1 MSRTTRTTYAWAT
14 LAAVSSFMLATGC
27 GDDPVTPPP
36 VTKPAKI
43 LTFTADRTTV
53 MSGERV
59 TLSWTTQD
67 ATSITVRSA
76 SETLV
81 NAATEANGSIMSG
94 ELTAKTTFTI
104 TAIGTGGNAS
114 TSVTVDIAAPSEVQ
128 IVAFSGTPLTVKPGD
143 PVTLTWDTTNA
154 TSITLAAMGGMTIIN
169 ADTTR
174 LDGNETVN
182 PMTTTTYVLTAA
194 GASGSKTQNVSITVE
209 GTPVVASFTGTPQ
222 AIELGEMATLAWNV
236 TGAATITIVDGAGT
250 EVYNGTMGQGSQVV
264 SPTMSTAYTLTARSM
279 LGQQVMSTPV
289 MVTVNRAARVA
300 SFTANPSNIDY
311 GDTSELRWSTSRTP
325 GGVRIT
331 AGAVAVHT
339 SSAAIGAFTV
349 TPTVTTAYTLT
360 AINPDGDTTAMASVT
375 VNPIAPR
382 IRRFDAAPNPAR
394 ITEQATLSWSTL
406 GAITV
411 RVFDQTGTSIYSGTD
426 ADGTVAV
433 TVTGTIARFTLEAI
447 NPNGGTT
454 QTLDL
459 VGQRDPIVDS
469 LTVRPLTFVS
479 TTTTATVT
487 WRTTDATSTTL
498 TLNGLAAPGFA
509 GTASGSYS
517 FTATTTVRLVLTA
530 RNDVGS
536 ITREAQVLRLA
547 DATVDTGRTASTAIS
562 LNGLPGVLGVIGPTG
577 GSAGDLDYYSF
588 TVVNGGS
595 VYAETTNGRGGCT
608 LDTLITLFAPDGT
621 TVLGSD
627 DDDGINNCSIID
639 PTRDAFAT
647 NLAAGTYYVQVR
659 TFSTTAIGPYALTVT
674 PNAPACGNGLF
685 ESRAGEQCDDRNTAA
700 GDGCSATCSVE
711 PLVTVMGP
719 GAAQTVGGAITPAGN
734 ADYVRIDMLAPGYIG
749 AEVFIPSRGR
759 CDASGSNSADPVLT
773 LFDSAFAVLGSD
785 DNDGIASC
793 SRIDPTFD
801 TFAFVQAGTYYLR
814 VTESGNDGTIPA
826 YVLDV
831 RTVGQGCGNVLLEG
845 AEECDDGNAVDGDG
859 CSQTCTFEGLRE
871 VEPNN
876 TFATG
881 TVIVTTTT
889 SFIVRG
895 SITPAND
902 TDFFLIDVPAG
913 YHIDAYITVNG
924 LDQCPDEPE
933 GQVALF
939 NPAGTLQ
946 GSSNTTG
953 GPQGNCGRVWPYTV
967 TQSRGVTAGRYG
979 IRVTETGANTAIGV
993 YFLHVNLIAPRCG
1006 NRIIEGA
1013 EQCEDGNT
1021 VSGDGC
1027 TATCGFEPAATINLS
1042 ALGTTTVAGAI
1053 NPEFNRDALRITVT
1067 GTTTLLR
1074 AETFVD
1080 AASRVCPF
1088 GTNTRLR
1095 LFNDAGTELGTDA
1108 TDGINSCSLINPQVD
1123 TFAAL
1128 IPGNYWLVVEEDGN
1142 NTTIPNYNV
1151 VVRGIAANVCG
1162 NGVIEPN
1169 RGEQCDGQ
1177 TFCSAQCQIVPQG
1190 VVTGP
1195 TGVQT
1200 FTGAIS
1206 PIGDLDFY
1214 RVDVSAPSYI
1224 IVETGAPTIGTC
1236 PSADTVVRIFSIATS
1251 AELFS
1256 DDEDGPGSCSFL
1268 PGATGPAPLVQPGS
1282 YFVRVEDFGNNT
1294 EIAAYQVRINVN
1306 LPNLCGNFVRET
1318 GEACDDGNTAAGDGC
1333 SAVCAVEPQGVHTGP
1348 NTPPSTFTNSISVA
1362 GEIDRFEIN
1371 VTATSYLRAETFSP
1385 TVGLCDGVDTLIRL
1399 STSTELGSD
1408 DDDGVSN
1415 CSLITSGDGF
1425 ARLTPGQYFLSVEEF
1440 GNNAAIAAYVLQV
1453 SLTAA
1458 DICGNGLREPSA
1470 GEQCDDGN
1478 TAPGD
1483 GCSAACQNEP
1493 DGTVNGPTGNAT
1505 TFSGAIEA
1513 LADNDVYGIV
1523 LTQPSL
1529 VRIEANDPASATCAT
1544 AAFTPALSLFSANG
1558 STIETDTTDGQ
1569 GNCSLIGD
1577 RVLPAGSYTVRIN
1590 ENGDNATLAAYSLV
1604 ITTVALTTADGT
1616 FTGPSATPTTFTGA
1630 IDALG
1635 DVDVYRVT
1643 LSAPGRLTAETGS
1656 PMGTCASPIAT
1667 VLRVFD
1673 PAGNE
1678 LVVDIDDGVNG
1689 CSLIEA
1695 PDRVDLAAGTYYVVV
1710 EESGRNSLIASYE
1723 VRIGA
1728 DAPPAYVCG
1737 DGFRDRTE
1745 GCDDGG
1751 TAAGDGCSATCT
1763 SEDPAMVQDNNANNA
1778 FGVAQNLGA
1787 LAAGN
1792 VVNISAT
1799 IVEGTGDWYRFTLA
1813 GPANVRINTYGT
1825 PGSVLTSCTMDSVM
1839 WLYNGAP
1846 GDPSITATGATQPT
1860 LVEFDDDDGA
1870 GPFNCSIISGTAAS
1884 PTRRALTAGTY
1895 YVQVR
1900 RFGSNTAVGQY
1911 YLNVDVAP

>member
-14 LAAVSSFMLATGC
+14 FAAMSSFMLATGC

-114 TSVTVDIAAPSEVQ
+114 TSVTVDIAAASEVQ
-128 IVAFSGTPLTVKPGD
+128 IAAFSATPLTVKPGD

-194 GASGSKTQNVSITVE
+194 GASGSKTQNVTVTVE

-250 EVYNGTMGQGSQVV
+250 EVYNGTMGQGSQTV

-300 SFTANPSNIDY
+300 SFTANPSTIDY

-349 TPTVTTAYTLT
+349 TPTVTTSYTLT
-360 AINPDGDTTAMASVT
+360 ALNPDGDTTAMASVT

-406 GAITV
+406 GAISV

-459 VGQRDPIVDS
+459 VGQRDPIVDALS
-469 LTVRPLTFVS
+469 VAPLTFVS

-498 TLNGLAAPGFA
+498 TLNGMAAPGFA

-517 FTATTTVRLVLTA
+517 FTATTSVRLVLTA
-530 RNDVGS
+530 RNDIGS

-547 DATVDTGRTASTAIS
+547 DATVDTGRTASTAVS
-562 LNGLPGVLGVIGPTG
+562 LNGVPGVLGVIGPTG

-627 DDDGINNCSIID
+627 DDDGINACSIID
-639 PTRDAFAT
+639 PARDAFAT
-647 NLAAGTYYVQVR
+647 NLAAGTYYVQIR
-659 TFSTTAIGPYALTVT
+659 TFSNTAIGPYALTVT
-674 PNAPACGNGLF
+674 PNAPVCGNGLF

-700 GDGCSATCSVE
+700 GDGCSATCTVE

-759 CDASGSNSADPVLT
+759 CDASGSNSADTVLT
-773 LFDSAFAVLGSD
+773 LFDSAFVALGSD
-785 DNDGIASC
+785 DNDGISSC

-826 YVLDV
+826 YVLDI

-871 VEPNN
+871 VEPND

-895 SITPAND
+895 SITPATD

-913 YHIDAYITVNG
+913 FHIDAYITVNG
-924 LDQCPDEPE
+924 LDQCPEDPE

-979 IRVTETGANTAIGV
+979 IRVTETGANAAIGV

-1042 ALGTTTVAGAI
+1042 ALGTTTVAGSI
-1053 NPEFNRDALRITVT
+1053 NPEFNRDAVRITVT

-1080 AASRVCPF
+1080 AASRVCPT

-1108 TDGINSCSLINPQVD
+1108 IDGINSCSLINPQTD

-1142 NTTIPNYNV
+1142 NATIPNYNV
-1151 VVRGIAANVCG
+1151 VVRGIAANICG
-1162 NGVIEPN
+1162 NGVIEPA

-1177 TFCSAQCQIVPQG
+1177 GFCNAQCQIVPLG
-1190 VVTGP
+1190 TVTGP
-1195 TGVQT
+1195 TASQT
-1200 FTGAIS
+1200 FTDAIS

-1214 RVDVSAPSYI
+1214 RVDVTAAAYI
-1224 IVETGAPTIGTC
+1224 VAETGAPTIGVCAT
-1236 PSADTVVRIFSIATS
+1236 ADTLIRIFNPTTG

-1256 DDEDGPGSCSFL
+1256 DDDDGPGNCSLL
-1268 PGATGPAPLVQPGS
+1268 PGASGPAPLVQPGS
-1282 YFVRVEDFGNNT
+1282 YLVRVEDYLSDGT
-1294 EIAAYQVRINVN
+1294 IPAYQVRINVVPAN
-1306 LPNLCGNFVRET
+1306 VCGNGVRENA
-1318 GEACDDGNTAAGDGC
+1318 EICDDGNTAAGDGC
-1333 SAVCAVEPQGVHTGP
+1333 SAACTIEPQGVHTGP
-1348 NTPPSTFTNSISVA
+1348 NTPVSTFTNGLAVV

-1371 VTATSYLRAETFSP
+1371 VTATAYLRAETFAP
-1385 TVGLCDGVDTLIRL
+1385 TVGVCPDADTVIRL
-1399 STSTELGSD
+1399 TTAAGTSLGSD
-1408 DDDGVSN
+1408 DEDGISS
-1415 CSLITSGDGF
+1415 CSLITADDGF
-1425 ARLTPGQYFLSVEEF
+1425 ARLTPGQYFLTVEDFLNDET
-1440 GNNAAIAAYVLQV
+1440 ITAYVLEV
-1453 SLTAA
+1453 GLTPA
-1458 DICGNGLREPSA
+1458 DICGNGIREPTA

-1483 GCSAACQNEP
+1483 GCAANCLNEP

-1513 LADNDVYGIV
+1513 VADNDVYGIV
-1523 LTQPSL
+1523 LSQPSL

-1544 AAFTPALSLFSANG
+1544 AAFTPALTLFSANG
-1558 STIETDTTDGQ
+1558 STIETDTIDGL
-1569 GNCSLIGD
+1569 GSCSLIGD

-1590 ENGDNATLAAYSLV
+1590 ESGDNATLAAYSLV
-1604 ITTVALTTADGT
+1604 ITTVALTAADGT
-1616 FTGPSATPTTFTGA
+1616 FAGPSATPTTFTGA
-1630 IDALG
+1630 IDVLG
-1635 DVDVYRVT
+1635 DSDVYQVT
-1643 LSAPGRLTAETGS
+1643 LSAPGRLVAETGA
-1656 PMGTCASPIAT
+1656 PIGTCATTIAT
-1667 VLRVFD
+1667 VLRVYD

-1678 LVVDIDDGVNG
+1678 LVFDTTDGVNS

-1695 PDRVDLAAGTYYVVV
+1695 ADRVDLAAGTYYVVV
-1710 EESGRNSLIASYE
+1710 EDSGRNSLIASYE

-1751 TAAGDGCSATCT
+1751 TVAGDGCSATCT
-1763 SEDPAMVQDNNANNA
+1763 SEDPAMVQDNNTNNA
-1778 FGVAQNLGA
+1778 FGVAQNLGT

-1792 VVNISAT
+1792 VVNVSAT
-1799 IVEGTGDWYRFTLA
+1799 VVEGAADWYRFTLA

-1825 PGSVLTSCTMDSVM
+1825 PGAVLTSCSMDSVLS
-1839 WLYNGAP
+1839 LYNGAP
-1846 GDPSITATGATQPT
+1846 GDPFTSTLDATQPT
-1860 LVEFDDDDGA
+1860 FLEYDDDDSFGA
-1870 GPFNCSIISGTAAS
+1870 CSIISGSDTA

-1900 RFGSNTAVGQY
+1900 RFGNNTGVGQY